1 MDIKLSTVWVPCQY
15 LLAKGDRI
23 GWVLFAEYRTA
34 RICALLPSLLDGCCS
49 VSLLDSA
56 LLPLNSTY
64 SRAKFT
70 PPTSKH
76 SWSCLASTCHW
87 YLPSF
92 FSLFFRNPLF
102 DKQVRQMMSSTQV
115 ATLLS
120 SRTTTSLRS
129 RIVPKAAACGLLVME
144 PAWLSSGLLV
154 HLDLVCNQTICYLYV
169 WCTVGRCFPIACHLD
184 LAQ

>member
-1 MDIKLSTVWVPCQY
+1 MDDLEMFNSIIEQLTPFPVVNKFANKTLSKVCVPLQY

-92 FSLFFRNPLF
+92 SSSFSGTRF
-102 DKQVRQMMSSTQV
+102 STN
-115 ATLLS
+115 
-120 SRTTTSLRS
+120 RYDR
-129 RIVPKAAACGLLVME
+129 
-144 PAWLSSGLLV
+144 
-154 HLDLVCNQTICYLYV
+154 
-169 WCTVGRCFPIACHLD
+169 
-184 LAQ
+184 